1 MGGGG
6 LGKPRLEGLIQ
17 DGLPGALPAPLSLV
31 PTIQA
36 LLSAA
41 SPCAFLPPLPHLGHA
56 PNSALSPVPKL
67 PIQVQTPLPK
77 DSDSSSDSDYEHYD
91 FSAQP
96 PVALT
101 TFYSECLGLGSPG
114 GPPAPTRERAQ
125 LAGTISGLHL
135 ITPALSPGLTEAFK
149 ALCDL
154 RDSSVSPASFFPTFV
169 SGHGGL
175 KTHPLTFTQR
185 WLCLC

>member
-1 MGGGG
+1 MGGG

-31 PTIQA
+31 PTIHV

-41 SPCAFLPPLPHLGHA
+41 SPCAFLPRLGHA

-67 PIQVQTPLPK
+67 PIQVQTPAPK

-125 LAGTISGLHL
+125 LAGDRQGGPPNHPC
-135 ITPALSPGLTEAFK
+135 TPPGLTEAFK

-169 SGHGGL
+169 SGRTGS
-175 KTHPLTFTQR
+175 
-185 WLCLC
+185 